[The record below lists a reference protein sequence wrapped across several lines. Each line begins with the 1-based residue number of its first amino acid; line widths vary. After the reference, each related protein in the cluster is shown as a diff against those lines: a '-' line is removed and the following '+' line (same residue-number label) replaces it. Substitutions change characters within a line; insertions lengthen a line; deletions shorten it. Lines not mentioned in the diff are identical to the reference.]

1 MLEITC
7 PLQISD
13 VFYGRPHSVYGDQ
26 NQNNYVQRPG
36 GSGRR
41 PVYQPGGQRPLTS
54 VGRNGRVIQH
64 SDEGHNAD
72 IIHNRLLDLLDP
84 AKHMH
89 PGKPSDPRI
98 PICTEFLSAFFL
110 MSSMHAQKHI
120 YLGKQDLVCSKNSER
135 NSHHNS

>member
-1 MLEITC
+1 MGSVLLISNKIAQGGNQWLTC
-7 PLQISD
+7 PLQISN
-13 VFYGRPHSVYGDQ
+13 VFYGRPYSVYGDQ

-89 PGKPSDPRI
+89 PGKPSAPKI
-98 PICTEFLSAFFL
+98 LKFCLEFLS
-110 MSSMHAQKHI
+110 
-120 YLGKQDLVCSKNSER
+120 VR
-135 NSHHNS
+135 NSYQHSC